1 MRIFQVEKTLKRLL
15 SNPLLIA
22 PLLFALAFAAC
33 SNETY
38 FNLGSSLVEPK
49 FKMVYIDTFSV
60 KLSTIKLDSIPTH
73 NKGTILV
80 GKFSDVNTLT
90 GGALTGTT
98 SASSYIEIARPTYPE
113 FANNV
118 ITEFDSLVLEMR
130 FNGFYMGDTLTDM
143 HLYIYRLAQRI
154 NKSESASQTFYNV
167 TSFRTEDTPLAEV
180 RFPINPRN
188 TRDSVYLPGE
198 IAMDPVRIRLPDSLG
213 KDMFEKMKS
222 KATEFE
228 NSERFLDYFNGLAF
242 KAGSDVHTIV
252 GFKADASFKIRL
264 FYHQKEEFD
273 INSEIQFNVNAARQ
287 FNNIV
292 SDRTGTG
299 LDMFTRESYE
309 IDAALTQN
317 QSYIMAGDG
326 LYTKVEFPNIGEVL
340 QFCDYGAV
348 EKAILEIKPVY
359 GTYQKY
365 TVLPPTLSVFATVE
379 SGEAESQLL
388 DSQNQAMTGNLVI
401 DAQFWDN
408 TAYNYDVSGFI
419 QNQILATNNEKMYL
433 TLKLPDDVMQQ
444 STNRLVIG
452 NSNHWLNYGNQTSYN
467 RIKLKLYYNMY
478 NN

>member
-1 MRIFQVEKTLKRLL
+1 MEIYLLQKTFKRLV
-15 SNPLLIA
+15 SNPLWIV
-22 PLLFALAFAAC
+22 PLLFATLAAC

-49 FKMVYIDTFSV
+49 FKMVYIDTFAV

-73 NKGTILV
+73 NQSTILV
-80 GKFSDVNTLT
+80 GKYSDVNTLT
-90 GGALTGTT
+90 GEALTGTT
-98 SASSYIEIARPTYPE
+98 TASSYIEISRPTYPE

-130 FNGFYMGDTLTDM
+130 FNGFYMGDTLNNM
-143 HLYIYRLAQRI
+143 HLYVYRLAERI
-154 NKSESASQTFYNV
+154 NRFESSSQTFYNV
-167 TSFRTEDTPLAEV
+167 NSFRTEASPLAEV

-188 TRDSVYLPGE
+188 TRDSIYLPGE
-198 IAMDPVRIRLPDSLG
+198 IAMEPVRIRLPDALG

-242 KAGSDVHTIV
+242 KAGSEVQTIV
-252 GFKADASFKIRL
+252 GFRADASFKIRL
-264 FYHQKEEFD
+264 YYHQKEEFD
-273 INSEIQFNVNAARQ
+273 INEEIVFSVNAAKQ

-299 LDMFTRESYE
+299 LDMFTREIYE
-309 IDAALTQN
+309 IDAAQTQN

-326 LYTKVEFPNIGEVL
+326 LYTKVEFPNISQILE
-340 QFCDYGAV
+340 FSDYGAV
-348 EKAILEIKPVY
+348 ERAILEIKPVY

-365 TVLPPTLSVFATVE
+365 TVLPQNLSVFATVE

-388 DSQNQAMTGNLVI
+388 DSQNQAMTGNLVV

-419 QNQILATNNEKMYL
+419 QNQIFATNNEKMYL
-433 TLKLPDDVMQQ
+433 TLKLSDDVMRK
-444 STNRLVIG
+444 STARLVIG
-452 NSNHWLNYGNQTSYN
+452 NSNHWLNHGNQTSYN

-478 NN
+478 NK